1 MNRLFKMS
9 ILAVAVAPAI
19 ALAAPQAGDR
29 EITLSGAG
37 SSDKSFDDTVFSV
50 QGSWGKYLDE
60 SSMWGIR
67 QTINARDEEGESV
80 QFDGSTRVFY
90 DYHFGSG
97 NTRPFVGLSL
107 GGLYGEEVDE
117 TFMGGPEVGV
127 STGCRTR
134 PSSRRWLNTSSCS
147 RVAAMRATVMT
158 TVRSSTVLVSVTTS
172 ECVGKCGAMGRRTC
186 ASFVGAV
193 PFSLRPVI

>member
-117 TFMGGPEVGV
+117 TF
-127 STGCRTR
+127 
-134 PSSRRWLNTSSCS
+134 
-147 RVAAMRATVMT
+147 RVARK
-158 TVRSSTVLVSVTTS
+158 SV
-172 ECVGKCGAMGRRTC
+172 
-186 ASFVGAV
+186 
-193 PFSLRPVI
+193 